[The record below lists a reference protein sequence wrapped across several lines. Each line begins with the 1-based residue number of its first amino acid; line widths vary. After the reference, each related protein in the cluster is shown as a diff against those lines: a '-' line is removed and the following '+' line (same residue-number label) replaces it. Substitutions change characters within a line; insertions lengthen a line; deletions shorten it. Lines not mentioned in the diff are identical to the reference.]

1 MSIDNDLRRLINI
14 LPKRIQD
21 MIKNHNHQTQLIE
34 ITMDLGKRPEA
45 RFTTHSEYLLPS
57 NITWQDLDYSTK
69 LLNNFADDNRTGIE
83 QTLHRVSC
91 IRNQQGLIIGL
102 TCRVGRILFGA
113 ANHIRDLVEFDGSLL
128 ILGKP
133 GFGKTTLVREIT
145 RILAN
150 ELDKRVVIIDTSNE
164 IAGGSD
170 IPHLSMGRARR
181 IQVSQTDL
189 QYKFMVEAIENHTP
203 QVIVI
208 DEIGTEVE
216 AHSAQT
222 IAERGVQLIGTAHGD
237 KLDNLIKN
245 PILTNLVGGVQNVVI
260 GDEEARRRGTKKTSL
275 ERQKSSV
282 FDLAI
287 ELNEIFFWTVYE
299 QVEPTIDI
307 ILHNFELGLQGRK
320 YLNNQ
325 CTRIFLKNY
334 SEFEKDNFKKL
345 TNIKNINLYLAYK
358 NKNINKLLFNQYI
371 NNLNKYFLRQKI
383 FIYSIDKKAIE
394 NNKYINNYQFTKKLK
409 NSILLIGLATHLK
422 KTSYLLTEAKN
433 LNIPIITTY
442 QSILKIKNFNLILNK
457 LMDNKF
463 LL

>member
-1 MSIDNDLRRLINI
+1 MPTTNDLRRLVNI
-14 LPKRIQD
+14 LPKQIQET
-21 MIKNHNHQTQLIE
+21 IQKHKYQNQLIE

-45 RFTTHSEYLLPS
+45 RFTTHSEYLLPNS
-57 NITWQDLDYSTK
+57 ITWQDLDYSIK

-102 TCRVGRILFGA
+102 TCRIGRILFGA
-113 ANHIRDLVEFDGSLL
+113 ANPIRDLLEFEGSLL

-150 ELDKRVVIIDTSNE
+150 ELEKRVVIIDTSNE

-181 IQVSQTDL
+181 IQVSQTHL

-208 DEIGTEVE
+208 DEIGTETE
-216 AHSAQT
+216 ALAAQT

-245 PILTNLVGGVQNVVI
+245 PTLSNLVGGIENVVI

-287 ELNEIFFWTVYE
+287 ELNEIFYWTVYE

-307 ILHNFELGLQGRK
+307 ILNNFELGLQGRK
-320 YLNNQ
+320 YLNSEY
-325 CTRIFLKNY
+325 TRIFLKNY

-345 TNIKNINLYLAYK
+345 TNIKNINVYTAFK
-358 NKNINKLLFNQYI
+358 NKKINKFLFNKSLKVINKSLIQRKIYI
-371 NNLNKYFLRQKI
+371 YSLITLTPEIENIRCNYLFQSTKNLNKTCI
-383 FIYSIDKKAIE
+383 
-394 NNKYINNYQFTKKLK
+394 
-409 NSILLIGLATHLK
+409 LIGLESHLK
-422 KTSYLLTEAKN
+422 KEPLIVLEAKKKK
-433 LNIPIITTY
+433 IPILFVK
-442 QSILKIKNFNLILNK
+442 QPILNFNELSRIMNK
-457 LMDNKF
+457 LINIY
-463 LL
+463 